1 MLKLNINFK
10 ILAYVDGGE
19 WDVNQNFCFVCFKVT
34 FHRLLPTKGR
44 GFVKIKENGRHNLKT
59 YEKNLKYR

>member
-19 WDVNQNFCFVCFKVT
+19 WDVRQKFCFVFFPV
-34 FHRLLPTKGR
+34 KGQ
-44 GFVKIKENGRHNLKT
+44 GFAKIKENGRRNLKP
-59 YEKNLKYR
+59 YEKNLKYI